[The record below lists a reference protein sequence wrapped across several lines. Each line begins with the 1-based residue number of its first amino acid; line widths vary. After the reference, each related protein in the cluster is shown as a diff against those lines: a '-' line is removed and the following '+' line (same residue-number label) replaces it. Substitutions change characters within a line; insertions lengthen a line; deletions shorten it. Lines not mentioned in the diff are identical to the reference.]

1 MSIVDRISRL
11 LVVLLAWGGL
21 VFLALPLVIIVATSF
36 TETEFLKFPP
46 VGFTLRWYWR
56 FLADSSYLGSIWT
69 SVAIAGI
76 ATVIAV
82 VLGVLVALVISR
94 SEIRGRQLLNTI
106 FIAPL
111 ILPTIVIGAALLQYA
126 NALGF
131 ARSFFALVVGHTVI
145 VVPYVLRTVLA
156 SLERF
161 DKSLEEASHD
171 LGGNAV
177 STFFL
182 ITLPIIKPGL
192 VAGAL
197 FAFIISWSQYLLTL
211 LIGGGTVITLPVLL
225 FSFANS
231 GDNPI
236 TAALSIVFIAPAMLF
251 LLFTARFLTGR
262 SAALGGFGKI

>member
-1 MSIVDRISRL
+1 MSIIDRIARL
-11 LVVLLAWGGL
+11 GVILLAWAGL
-21 VFLALPLVIIVATSF
+21 VFLTLPLVIIVATSF
-36 TETEFLKFPP
+36 TETQFLAFPP
-46 VGFTLRWYWR
+46 VGFTFKWYGE
-56 FLADSSYLGSIWT
+56 FLKDTSYLESIWT
-69 SVAIAGI
+69 SVAIAAV
-76 ATVIAV
+76 ATVLAIIIGILA
-82 VLGVLVALVISR
+82 ALVVSR
-94 SEIRGRQLLNTI
+94 SDMKGKRIVSTV

-161 DKSLEEASHD
+161 DQSLEEASQD
-171 LGGNAV
+171 LGGTAV

-197 FAFIISWSQYLLTL
+197 FAFIISW
-211 LIGGGTVITLPVLL
+211 INVE
-225 FSFANS
+225 
-231 GDNPI
+231 
-236 TAALSIVFIAPAMLF
+236 LSIFNATADLMPIPVKLFNYVQYAVDPMLAAVSATTIYVAIIAVIVLDVFVGID
-251 LLFTARFLTGR
+251 RV
-262 SAALGGFGKI
+262 AASQK

>member
-197 FAFIISWSQYLLTL
+197 FAFIISW
-211 LIGGGTVITLPVLL
+211 INVE
-225 FSFANS
+225 
-231 GDNPI
+231 
-236 TAALSIVFIAPAMLF
+236 LSIFNATAETMPIPVKLFNYVQYAVDPML
-251 LLFTARFLTGR
+251 AAV
-262 SAALGGFGKI
+262 SAATIYVAVVAVIVLDVLVGIDRVAASQK

>member
-1 MSIVDRISRL
+1 MSIVDRVSRL

-21 VFLALPLVIIVATSF
+21 AFLALPLVIIVATSF

-56 FLADSSYLGSIWT
+56 FLEDSSYLSSIWT

-192 VAGAL
+192 VAGVL
-197 FAFIISWSQYLLTL
+197 FAFIISW
-211 LIGGGTVITLPVLL
+211 INVE
-225 FSFANS
+225 
-231 GDNPI
+231 
-236 TAALSIVFIAPAMLF
+236 LSIFNATAETMPIPVKLFNYVQYAVDPML
-251 LLFTARFLTGR
+251 AAV
-262 SAALGGFGKI
+262 SAATIYVAVIAVIVLDMLVGIDRVAASQK

>member
-94 SEIRGRQLLNTI
+94 SEIRGRQILNTI

-197 FAFIISWSQYLLTL
+197 FAFIISW
-211 LIGGGTVITLPVLL
+211 INVE
-225 FSFANS
+225 
-231 GDNPI
+231 
-236 TAALSIVFIAPAMLF
+236 LSIFNATAETMPIPVKLFNYVQYAVDPML
-251 LLFTARFLTGR
+251 AAV
-262 SAALGGFGKI
+262 SAATIYVAVVAVIVLDMLVGIDRVAASQK

>member
-1 MSIVDRISRL
+1 MSLIDRIARMG
-11 LVVLLAWGGL
+11 VILLAWAGL
-21 VFLALPLVIIVATSF
+21 VFLTLPLVIIIATSF
-36 TETEFLKFPP
+36 TETQFLAFPP
-46 VGFTLRWYWR
+46 VGFTFKWYGE
-56 FLADSSYLGSIWT
+56 FLKDTSYLESIWT
-69 SVAIAGI
+69 SVAIAAL
-76 ATVIAV
+76 ATVLAIVIGILA
-82 VLGVLVALVISR
+82 ALVVSR
-94 SEIRGRQLLNTI
+94 SDMKGKRIVSTV

-161 DKSLEEASHD
+161 DQSLEEASHD
-171 LGGNAV
+171 LGGTAV

-197 FAFIISWSQYLLTL
+197 FAFIISW
-211 LIGGGTVITLPVLL
+211 INVE
-225 FSFANS
+225 
-231 GDNPI
+231 
-236 TAALSIVFIAPAMLF
+236 LSIFNATADLMPIPVKLFNYVQYAVDPMLAAVSATTIYVAIIAVIVLDVFVGID
-251 LLFTARFLTGR
+251 RV
-262 SAALGGFGKI
+262 AASQK